1 MELLNKVA
9 SLKPRYLKTNYSK
22 FMTKELGKATMLRT
36 KLQNQ
41 FLRKRQN

>member
-1 MELLNKVA
+1 MELLKKVA
-9 SLKPRYLKTNYSK
+9 SLKPRYLKTNYYK
-22 FMTKELGKATMLRT
+22 FMTKKLGKPIMLRT